1 MKPISIGD
9 VIDNY
14 KVIDIVGS
22 GGMGAVYKIEHLITR
37 RIEAMKLLPPAVS
50 DDPEQVRRFQREIQV
65 QARLHYPN
73 IASLYTAVRHGPSI
87 ALVMEF
93 VEGESL
99 QRRLAAGPLPVS
111 LAVDFAIQVLRALA
125 YAHAAGVIHRDV
137 APANIII
144 TPDLVAKLTDFGLA
158 RGDADLRLTNSGAP
172 LGSPWYMSPEQV
184 RGTGTLDARTDL
196 YSVGAVLHEML
207 TGAKLFAVE
216 GAFAVMR
223 AHVEQEPAP
232 PSSLNPK
239 VPAALDAIVRKAVA
253 KDPSQ
258 RFTSADDFRLA
269 LQDVA
274 AAINPVEAPLI
285 PLPETL
291 AALPAAAPPPRGLPS
306 WRAAML
312 MALVPASLVAGFY
325 AIRFLPSPARVQAS
339 ERKPPATR
347 STQFN
352 VAAPAPP
359 AVALPVQPEV
369 PVVAPPTPPQS
380 APETAKPAKS
390 AHPRTQLHSSAV
402 RTSTPPPDNTIRVT
416 GQEVQ
421 PVQLIPVPETAQ
433 PLPQKTDFVEAPQAP
448 PQELLPVPE
457 PAATPRETAPA
468 KPQNTGNR
476 FVRALGKVNPF
487 AKRTAK

>member
-22 GGMGAVYKIEHLITR
+22 GGKIEHLITR

-50 DDPEQVRRFQREIQV
+50 DDPEQVRRFEREIQV

-111 LAVDFAIQVLRALA
+111 LAVDFAIQVLHALA

-158 RGDADLRLTNSGAP
+158 RGSADLHLSISGAP

-196 YSVGAVLHEML
+196 YAVGAVLHEML
-207 TGAKLFAVE
+207 TGGKLFAVE

-232 PSSLNPK
+232 PSSLNPE
-239 VPAALDAIVRKAVA
+239 VPAALDAIVLKALA
-253 KDPSQ
+253 KDPSL
-258 RFTSADDFRLA
+258 RFSSAEDFRLA
-269 LQDVA
+269 LQAVSA
-274 AAINPVEAPLI
+274 AVHPVEAPVS
-285 PLPETL
+285 PLPEVL
-291 AALPAAAPPPRGLPS
+291 AMLPPAASPPRSLPS

-312 MALVPASLVAGFY
+312 MALVPALLVAGLY
-325 AIRFLPSPARVQAS
+325 AIRFLPAPARVQAPGGT
-339 ERKPPATR
+339 PPAARVTPLD
-347 STQFN
+347 

-369 PVVAPPTPPQS
+369 PLVSPATAPQA
-380 APETAKPAKS
+380 APETAKPAKN
-390 AHPRTQLHSSAV
+390 AHPRAPVRASAV
-402 RTSTPPPDNTIRVT
+402 RTFAPEASYAIRVT
-416 GQEVQ
+416 GQE
-421 PVQLIPVPETAQ
+421 AQ
-433 PLPQKTDFVEAPQAP
+433 PAANVPAPQTPEPPPVLTDYAEAPQAP
-448 PQELLPVPE
+448 PQEFLPLPE
-457 PAATPRETAPA
+457 PAATSPVTAPA
-468 KPQNTGNR
+468 KPQTGNR

-487 AKRTAK
+487 RKGTR